1 MTTNLMTIDK
11 ITVGKLSI
19 DKLTLLKINLFTMT
33 VVKIGILNYCLQLSI
48 HRMTGDKMIR

>member
-1 MTTNLMTIDK
+1 MTIDK

-48 HRMTGDKMIR
+48 HRMTGDERIR